1 MKIFLLKVKL
11 EKELLFLLRL
21 NILSLKNKNFMI
33 EDDFYKKVYMIV
45 RKVPYGRVT
54 TYGAIA
60 KFIGAP
66 SSSRVVG
73 WALNSSHNDSSIP
86 AHRVVNRNGLLTG
99 KHHFFGRDLMEQL
112 LQNEGVNVID
122 NQVQEFE
129 TKFWKP
135 K

>member
-1 MKIFLLKVKL
+1 MKL
-11 EKELLFLLRL
+11 EKELLFLLHL
-21 NILSLKNKNFMI
+21 NILSLKNKNFMF
-33 EDDFYKKVYMIV
+33 EDDFYKKVYMTV
-45 RKVPYGRVT
+45 RKGPYGRVT

-135 K
+135 E

>member
-1 MKIFLLKVKL
+1 MV
-11 EKELLFLLRL
+11 
-21 NILSLKNKNFMI
+21 
-33 EDDFYKKVYMIV
+33 EDDFYKKVYIAV

-112 LQNEGVNVID
+112 LQNEGVKVID

-135 K
+135 E

>member
-1 MKIFLLKVKL
+1 VNLA
-11 EKELLFLLRL
+11 KELLFLLLL
-21 NILSLKNKNFMI
+21 NILKLKNNEFMV
-33 EDDFYKKVYMIV
+33 EDDFYKKVYRVV
-45 RKVPYGRVT
+45 RKIPFGRVT

-60 KFIGAP
+60 KFIGSP

-99 KHHFFGRDLMEQL
+99 KHHFFGHDLMEQL
-112 LQNEGVNVID
+112 LQNEGINVID

-129 TKFWKP
+129 IKFWKP
-135 K
+135 E

>member
-1 MKIFLLKVKL
+1 MV
-11 EKELLFLLRL
+11 
-21 NILSLKNKNFMI
+21 
-33 EDDFYKKVYMIV
+33 EDDFYKKVYITV
-45 RKVPYGRVT
+45 RKVPYGGVT

-60 KFIGAP
+60 KFIGDP

-135 K
+135 E

>member
-1 MKIFLLKVKL
+1 MNLA
-11 EKELLFLLRL
+11 KELLFLLLL
-21 NILSLKNKNFMI
+21 NILKLKNNEFMV
-33 EDDFYKKVYMIV
+33 EDDFYNKVYRVV
-45 RKVPYGRVT
+45 RKIPFGRVT

-60 KFIGAP
+60 KFIGSP

-99 KHHFFGRDLMEQL
+99 KHHFFGHDLMEQL
-112 LQNEGVNVID
+112 LQNEGINVID

-129 TKFWKP
+129 IKFWKP
-135 K
+135 E

>member
-1 MKIFLLKVKL
+1 MNL
-11 EKELLFLLRL
+11 EKELLFLLHL
-21 NILSLKNKNFMI
+21 NNLEARNNKFMV
-33 EDDFYKKVYMIV
+33 EDDFYKNVYSVV
-45 RKVPYGRVT
+45 RKIPFGRVT

-60 KFIGAP
+60 KFIGSP

-99 KHHFFGRDLMEQL
+99 KHHFFGHDLMKQL
-112 LQNEGVNVID
+112 LQNEGVRVID
-122 NQVQEFE
+122 NHVQEFE

-135 K
+135 E

>member
-1 MKIFLLKVKL
+1 MNLA
-11 EKELLFLLRL
+11 KELLFLLLL
-21 NILSLKNKNFMI
+21 NILKLKNNEFMV
-33 EDDFYKKVYMIV
+33 EDDFYKKVYRVV
-45 RKVPYGRVT
+45 RKIPFGRVT

-60 KFIGAP
+60 KFIGSP

-99 KHHFFGRDLMEQL
+99 KHHFFGHDLMEQL
-112 LQNEGVNVID
+112 LQNEGINVID

-129 TKFWKP
+129 IKFWKP
-135 K
+135 E